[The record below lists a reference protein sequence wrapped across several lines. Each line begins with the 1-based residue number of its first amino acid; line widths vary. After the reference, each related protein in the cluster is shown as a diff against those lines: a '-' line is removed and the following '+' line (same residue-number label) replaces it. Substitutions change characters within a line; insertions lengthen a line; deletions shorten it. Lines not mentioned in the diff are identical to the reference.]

1 MIPKTL
7 QDHMKLVRHALECY
21 CNDSLGNMTEKGQE
35 YYREGKAVDEAI
47 GALHLALFNRVD
59 QYPRAVTYH
68 CKECGGQN
76 LHSAVVTVW
85 NIYYQKW
92 EFEQF
97 MEDTMEYW
105 CRDCDGP
112 YQVYCVEI
120 GTGIQLD
127 ENKDP
132 IIPEEDN

>member
-1 MIPKTL
+1 MGTL
-7 QDHMKLVRHALECY
+7 EQAMELIRHALECY
-21 CNDSLGNMTEKGQE
+21 SGDSLGGRTEEGEE
-35 YYREGKAVDEAI
+35 YYEEGKALDEAVR
-47 GALHLALFNRVD
+47 AVHLALFNRVD
-59 QYPRAVTYH
+59 EYPPAVTYH

-76 LHSAVVTVW
+76 LHSAIITAW

-105 CRDCDGP
+105 CRDCDGS

-120 GTGIQLD
+120 GTRIQLD
-127 ENKDP
+127 ENKNP
-132 IIPEEDN
+132 IIPEGGDN